1 MLYFKLSNKKCKC
14 GNNKFFFRYKGKHI
28 GAYCS
33 MCGRWLKWCDEDERN
48 IAKLFFDQFKK

>member
-14 GNNKFFFRYKGKHI
+14 GNNKFFFRYKGNNV

-33 MCGRWLKWCDEDERN
+33 MCGKWLKWCDSDERN